1 MSLLYSILILHFI
14 AQLTPGP
21 DILLISKVA
30 ISKGRIPATFVILGI
45 TLGIAVWIILTLTG
59 FSLVIQ
65 KWVWFQQVIML
76 FGAIFLAKMGWAM
89 LSSFLQHYKAKANPT
104 LDSEDIATQAI
115 AQESNWVYFRQGF
128 ITNIINPKAL
138 VYFGSVFSIA
148 VQSELLQSF
157 QVIFALLIIIET
169 FIVFFVLAWILSN
182 DKIKPYYKKAEH
194 YIDGLAG
201 ILFIGFAV
209 WLLKEVIQIFLS

>member
-89 LSSFLQHYKAKANPT
+89 LSSFLKHHQQKVMQNVELENPQ
-104 LDSEDIATQAI
+104 SIHQA
-115 AQESNWVYFRQGF
+115 SNWAYFRQGF

-201 ILFIGFAV
+201 ILFLGFAV